1 MKEQRQMRQPEIVML
16 PDAAALT
23 EAATRFFVEA
33 VRSAIAQRGWS
44 AVALSGGS
52 TPRALYR
59 RLAQPP
65 VCEEIKWHRVHLF
78 WGDERAVPPDHPES
92 NYRMA
97 KETLLD
103 HLPIP
108 PANVHRIL
116 SERGADAAAEQY
128 ETELRQVFGV
138 TPGEV
143 PVFDLIL
150 LGIGAD
156 GHTASL
162 FPHTAALAV
171 RDRLVV
177 ANEVPQIGTTRIT
190 FTAPLV
196 QAAALVIVLATGP
209 DKADAVARA
218 IEGPKDVEET
228 PAQLLRCAQ
237 GRVVWLLDRAAGSRL
252 ASAG

>member
-1 MKEQRQMRQPEIVML
+1 MRRPEIVML
-16 PDAAALT
+16 PDAAAVT
-23 EAATRFFVEA
+23 ETATRLFVEA

-59 RLAQPP
+59 RLAQSP
-65 VCEEIKWHRVHLF
+65 VREEIDWRRVRLF

-103 HLPIP
+103 HVPIP
-108 PANVHRIL
+108 PANVHRIPT
-116 SERGADAAAEQY
+116 ERGADAAAEQY
-128 ETELRQVFGV
+128 ETELRQIFGV

-162 FPHTAALAV
+162 FPHTAAVAV

-177 ANEVPQIGTTRIT
+177 ANEVPQIGAARIT
-190 FTAPLV
+190 LTVPVL
-196 QAAALVIVLATGP
+196 QAARWVLVLATGL
-209 DKADAVARA
+209 DKAEAVARA

-252 ASAG
+252 VSAG